1 MNVVRV
7 FGFSPAFGYV
17 STEVTLQKPAQVIP
31 LSILVLS
38 PLLMRLFMQQ
48 QYSQAIFVASDSH
61 FKKRPEVTYYEKNC
75 IENGFRSVLNY
86 V

>member
-1 MNVVRV
+1 
-7 FGFSPAFGYV
+7 
-17 STEVTLQKPAQVIP
+17 
-31 LSILVLS
+31 
-38 PLLMRLFMQQ
+38 MRLFMQQ